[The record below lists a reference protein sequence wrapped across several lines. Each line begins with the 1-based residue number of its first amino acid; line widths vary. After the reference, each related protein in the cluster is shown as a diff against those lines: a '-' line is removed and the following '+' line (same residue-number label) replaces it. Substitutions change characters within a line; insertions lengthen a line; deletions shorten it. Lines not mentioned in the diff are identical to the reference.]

1 MKKKKP
7 SKTIVAILVFS
18 MLFLAAC
25 SPRHSSHFHGF
36 SKFRSPDNRMEWFKA
51 KIADR
56 LELNESQK
64 TRLDE
69 ITNDLIDSGK
79 EMHTIRASIRDTL
92 MTELRKNEINKE
104 NLIRVFS
111 ENRVKF
117 DDMISM
123 FADQL
128 VEFHQMLRPE
138 QRAKLVAE
146 IEKHQEKYEKYHRHW

>member
-7 SKTIVAILVFS
+7 RKTIFAIMVFGI
-18 MLFLAAC
+18 LFLAAC

-36 SKFRSPDNRMEWFKA
+36 SKFRSPDKRMEWLKA
-51 KIADR
+51 EIADR

-69 ITNDLIDSGK
+69 ITNEIIYSGK
-79 EMHTIRASIRDTL
+79 EMQTIRASIRDTV
-92 MTELRKNEINKE
+92 MTELRKNEISKE
-104 NLIRVFS
+104 NLIQVFS
-111 ENRVKF
+111 ENRAKF

-123 FADQL
+123 FADRL
-128 VEFHQMLRPE
+128 VDFHQMLQPE

-146 IEKHQEKYEKYHRHW
+146 IEKHQAKYEKYHRQW

>member
-7 SKTIVAILVFS
+7 RKTIVAIMVFGI
-18 MLFLAAC
+18 LFLAAC

-36 SKFRSPDNRMEWFKA
+36 SKFRSPDKRMEWLKA
-51 KIADR
+51 EIADR

-69 ITNDLIDSGK
+69 ITNEIIYSGK
-79 EMHTIRASIRDTL
+79 EMQTIRASIRDTV
-92 MTELRKNEINKE
+92 MTELRKNEISKE
-104 NLIRVFS
+104 NLIQVFS
-111 ENRVKF
+111 ENRAKF

-128 VEFHQMLRPE
+128 VEFHKMLQHE

-146 IEKHQEKYEKYHRHW
+146 IEKHQAKYEKYHRQW